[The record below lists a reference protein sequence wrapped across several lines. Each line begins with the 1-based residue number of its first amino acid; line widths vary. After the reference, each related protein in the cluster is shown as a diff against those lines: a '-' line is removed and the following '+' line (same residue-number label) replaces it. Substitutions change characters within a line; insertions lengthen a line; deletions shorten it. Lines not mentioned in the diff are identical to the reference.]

1 MIRVS
6 LLCFALIAL
15 TACETAK
22 GAGRD
27 IEKAGDAIADT
38 AQNVQNSLYAVF
50 TGMID
55 QPGAGRP
62 TRPRPK
68 MQFSA

>member
-1 MIRVS
+1 MGRSACTGRIALCKWRDQFHLLEDAMIRVN

-38 AQNVQNSLYAVF
+38 AQNVQNSL
-50 TGMID
+50 
-55 QPGAGRP
+55 
-62 TRPRPK
+62 
-68 MQFSA
+68 